1 MSFLKNEMI
10 AASAISLLSASGFAA
25 DLWTDIGAIPLV
37 GPSES
42 SEQTAALNGVPVM
55 FANEIGIPLCKAV
68 LRHSLDLTVTG
79 TSEPYG
85 DEFGPILLMPYL
97 ETSGHTLTVRL
108 AGAEPHPEFPW
119 PFVAALAVN
128 AAGQPNIRIT
138 ASGGTMTFWGGGSA
152 GSTNEFISQT
162 VSARNADARA
172 RLALQA
178 MDRLPEDV
186 LVLGSPLT
194 VTAESRISIGAT
206 DEEAARN
213 ANFTLGSRG
222 AVVVDSRLLDGRPG
236 GREAETPNSALIV
249 QSGASVYFG
258 QGATIVIDSLS
269 ESLEAALEETEPLSA
284 VLIRMAGDGRVVGA
298 QNLTVVDIRSG
309 TAFEYRLVFEDGN
322 WGLGQRFWEAEGPLA
337 APANALAAR
346 VFEGTA
352 SEPLRALFMGSASA
366 ANFSERVIHSTLTA
380 KSLGTTEAMDALM
393 AEGARHAVRTA
404 LADEW
409 SNPVSVEI
417 LGTKRRG
424 GFAAL
429 DAKTGGIGSGRWE
442 RSASGVALS
451 ADARFGSWFAGARAA
466 YEDADVDFR
475 CEGWRDASGLKAE
488 STVLSAGLWLG
499 RRTSWGFV
507 TADAAFSG
515 GEDKVREAA
524 PQVVTGYPLWVGSER
539 IRRRAWSAGLTAAL
553 LPEAAEGWTPAL
565 TFGLSAQYFMP
576 ADYSIDGNGTA
587 LWQVGEKRR
596 LVTSA
601 SVSAGVTKR
610 WSDEAVKNTVRLTLE
625 GGMRMRAGDLEATQT
640 VSAYG
645 ASADLTTD
653 DLERGEAFLTADVT
667 GRWRG
672 SVFGVRGTGTAGPSG
687 TRALRGDVHVTY
699 EF

>member
-10 AASAISLLSASGFAA
+10 AASAISLLSAAGFAA
-25 DLWTDIGAIPLV
+25 DLGTGIRAIPLI

-42 SEQTAALNGVPVM
+42 SEQTAVLNGAPKL
-55 FANEIGIPLCKAV
+55 FANEIGTSLCKAV

-108 AGAEPHPEFPW
+108 AGAEPHPQSPW

-152 GSTNEFISQT
+152 GNTNEFISQT
-162 VSARNADARA
+162 ESARNADARA
-172 RLALQA
+172 RSALQA
-178 MDRLPEDV
+178 MDRQPEDV

-236 GREAETPNSALIV
+236 EREAETPNSALIV

-429 DAKTGGIGSGRWE
+429 DAKTGGI
-442 RSASGVALS
+442 
-451 ADARFGSWFAGARAA
+451 GSWFAGARAA

-672 SVFGVRGTGTAGPSG
+672 SVFGVRGTGTVGPSG